1 MRLRLAQ
8 RTAVDRTVTLRV
20 HAHHIPLGIPHI
32 PRRDP
37 MCRLADPV
45 TRRIVREADRI
56 TRIAQAQDLTIDVP
70 GDVCDLLLN
79 IPRQLPD
86 HIVGVVVG

>member
-1 MRLRLAQ
+1 MHLRLCK
-8 RTAVDRTVTLRV
+8 RPAVDRTVPLRV
-20 HAHHIPLGIPHI
+20 YAHHIPLRIPYI

-37 MCRLADPV
+37 MRRLADPV
-45 TRRIVREADRI
+45 ACRIVGEADRI